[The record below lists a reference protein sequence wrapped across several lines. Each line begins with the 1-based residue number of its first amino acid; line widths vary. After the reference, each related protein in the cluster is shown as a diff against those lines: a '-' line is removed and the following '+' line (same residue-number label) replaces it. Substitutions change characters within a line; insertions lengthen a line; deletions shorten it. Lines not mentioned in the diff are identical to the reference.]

1 MPYLP
6 LYIHRTQAQICCLS
20 TPLRSDAID
29 RHREQQN
36 MDIGLSCTVWANGER
51 AGHLDGIGIYSRALW
66 QSLDRLGQTE
76 DMHVKP
82 YAFGHDLP
90 VIDCGKPEQ
99 LARDYRIH
107 AVLSGVLKLP
117 LSNSANIARNVQL
130 FHATDHQIP
139 LIKGVPVVATIMDV
153 IPVLYPEWI
162 KQDLKRL
169 KSWLF
174 TTSIER
180 AEHIITISEYS
191 KQDMV
196 RHLSIAPERISVTPL
211 GVDPVYF
218 ERIDTAERDRVLV
231 THGLKPGFFLVV
243 GTLQPRKNLQRVL
256 EAFQQ
261 LPAQVRKEHPL
272 VIVGR
277 DGWSNEE
284 LLPQLEALQQRG
296 EGRWLSYLPQKEV
309 LSLLQSAGAL
319 VFASLYEGFGLP
331 AIEAFAAQC
340 PLIASNNSS
349 LPEVTGDAAWAVD
362 PHNADSISA
371 AMLDVLE
378 RPEERERKVQR
389 GLERARHFSWDA
401 CAQNTLDIYRKV
413 LAARK

>member
-1 MPYLP
+1 
-6 LYIHRTQAQICCLS
+6 
-20 TPLRSDAID
+20 
-29 RHREQQN
+29 
-36 MDIGLSCTVWANGER
+36 MDIGLSCTVWAKGER

-66 QSLDRLGQTE
+66 HNLDKLSQAE
-76 DMHVKP
+76 DIHVKP
-82 YAFGHDLP
+82 YAFGKQLP
-90 VIDCGKPEQ
+90 VLACGQPQ
-99 LARDYRIH
+99 HLSSDYRIH
-107 AVLSGVLKLP
+107 AVLSSVLKLP
-117 LSNSANIARNVQL
+117 LGNSASIAKDVQL
-130 FHATDHQIP
+130 FHATDHHIP
-139 LIKGVPVVATIMDV
+139 RIKDVPVVATIMDM
-153 IPVLYPEWI
+153 IPVLHPEWI

-174 TTSIER
+174 TTSIKR
-180 AEHIITISEYS
+180 ADHIITISEYS
-191 KQDMV
+191 KQDMIS
-196 RHLSIAPERISVTPL
+196 HLGIAPERISVTPL

-218 ERIDTAERDRVLV
+218 ERIGAAERNRVLGMY
-231 THGLKPGFFLVV
+231 GLKPGFFLVV

-296 EGRWLSYLPQKEV
+296 EGRWLSYLPQNEV
-309 LSLLQSAGAL
+309 LALLQSAGAL

-362 PHNADSISA
+362 PHSAESIST
-371 AMLDVLE
+371 AMLAVLE
-378 RPEERERKVQR
+378 QPEERERKVQS
-389 GLERARHFSWDA
+389 GLGRARHFSWDA
-401 CAQNTLDIYRKV
+401 CAQSTLDIYRKV
-413 LAARK
+413 LAARR